1 MQILLV
7 EDDPVISAGLQKMLT
22 GEDFVV
28 NCVATGEQAIFKTE
42 TTPPDIIILD
52 IGLPD
57 ISGIDVLKRIR
68 PKNPELPV
76 LLLTARDDIKDK
88 VIGLNAGA
96 DDYLT
101 KPFDIDE
108 LIARLRVI
116 ERRLGTVKNS
126 CITID
131 KVSLDIESHEVMV
144 DGVLLDLSRR
154 EYMLLKALMER
165 AGNVL
170 SKDQLEQK
178 LYAWGEETSSNAI
191 EVHIHNLRKKIYK
204 EFITTIRGI
213 GYSVKKS

>member
-7 EDDPVISAGLQKMLT
+7 EDDIAISVGLKNLLVK
-22 GEDFVV
+22 EDFVV
-28 NCVATGEQAIFKTE
+28 NCVATGQQAINQVLISL
-42 TTPPDIIILD
+42 PDIIILD

-57 ISGIDVLKRIR
+57 MTGIEVLKKIR
-68 PKNPELPV
+68 VQHSELPI
-76 LLLTARDDIKDK
+76 LLLTARDEIKDK
-88 VIGLNAGA
+88 VEGLNAGA

-126 CITID
+126 CISIGTI
-131 KVSLDIESHEVMV
+131 SLDIEKHEVRIE
-144 DGVLLDLSRR
+144 GELIDLSRR

-170 SKDQLEQK
+170 SKEQLEQT
-178 LYAWGEETSSNAI
+178 LYGWGEEISSNSI
-191 EVHIHNLRKKIYK
+191 EVHIHNVRKKIGK
-204 EFITTIRGI
+204 SVISTLRGI
-213 GYSVKKS
+213 GYSVRKS

>member
-7 EDDPVISAGLQKMLT
+7 EDDLVISAGLQKMLT

-28 NCVATGEQAIFKTE
+28 NCVVTGEQAIFQTE

-57 ISGIDVLKRIR
+57 VSGIEVLKRVR
-68 PKNPELPV
+68 QKHPELPV

-131 KVSLDIESHEVMV
+131 KVSLDIESHEVTV
-144 DGVLLDLSRR
+144 DGVLLDVSRR

-213 GYSVKKS
+213 GYSVKKL

>member
-7 EDDPVISAGLQKMLT
+7 EDDSVISAGLKRMLT
-22 GEDFVV
+22 DENFVV
-28 NCVATGEQAIFKTE
+28 NCVETGEEALFQVRTA
-42 TTPPDIIILD
+42 PPDILILD
-52 IGLPD
+52 IGLPG
-57 ISGIDVLKRIR
+57 ISGLDVLKKIR
-68 PKNPELPV
+68 PDNPELPV
-76 LLLTARDDIKDK
+76 LLLTARDDTKDK
-88 VIGLNAGA
+88 VAGLNAGA

-101 KPFDIDE
+101 KPFDIME

-126 CITID
+126 RIIIGN
-131 KVSLDIESHEVMV
+131 VSLCTESHQV
-144 DGVLLDLSRR
+144 DMDGSELELSRR

-178 LYAWGEETSSNAI
+178 LYGWGEETSSNAI

-204 EFITTIRGI
+204 DFITTIRGI
-213 GYSVKKS
+213 GYSIKKL

>member
-7 EDDPVISAGLQKMLT
+7 EDDTAIAVGLKKLLMK
-22 GEDFVV
+22 EDFVV
-28 NCVATGEQAIFKTE
+28 NCVATGQQAINQVLISL
-42 TTPPDIIILD
+42 PDIIILD
-52 IGLPD
+52 VGLPD
-57 ISGIDVLKRIR
+57 MTGIEVLKKIR
-68 PKNPELPV
+68 ARHAELPI
-76 LLLTARDDIKDK
+76 LLLTARDEIKDK
-88 VIGLNAGA
+88 VEGLNAGA

-126 CITID
+126 CIEIGAII
-131 KVSLDIESHEVMV
+131 LDIEKHEVSIEGALV
-144 DGVLLDLSRR
+144 ELSRR

-170 SKDQLEQK
+170 SKEQLEQT
-178 LYAWGEETSSNAI
+178 LYGWGEEISSNSI
-191 EVHIHNLRKKIYK
+191 EVHIHNLRKKIGK
-204 EFITTIRGI
+204 SFISTIRGI

>member
-28 NCVATGEQAIFKTE
+28 NCVATGEQAVFQTE
-42 TTPPDIIILD
+42 TTPSDIIILD

-57 ISGIDVLKRIR
+57 ISGIEVLKRIR
-68 PKNPELPV
+68 PKYPELPV

-101 KPFDIDE
+101 KPFEIDE

-131 KVSLDIESHEVMV
+131 KVSLDIESHEVTV
-144 DGVLLDLSRR
+144 DGTLLDLSRR

-204 EFITTIRGI
+204 KFITTIRGI
-213 GYSVKKS
+213 GYSVKKT

>member
-28 NCVATGEQAIFKTE
+28 NCVATGEQAIFQTE

-57 ISGIDVLKRIR
+57 ISGIEVLKRIR

>member
-22 GEDFVV
+22 GENFVV
-28 NCVATGEQAIFKTE
+28 NCVETGEEAIFQTT

-57 ISGIDVLKRIR
+57 INGIEVLKRIR
-68 PKNPELPV
+68 PKFPELPV
-76 LLLTARDDIKDK
+76 LLLTARDDTKDK
-88 VIGLNAGA
+88 VEGLNAGA

-101 KPFDIDE
+101 KPFDIME

-126 CITID
+126 CIVIGRVGLDTATHT
-131 KVSLDIESHEVMV
+131 VSV
-144 DGVLLDLSRR
+144 DGDVLDLSRR
-154 EYMLLKALMER
+154 EFMLLKALMER

-178 LYAWGEETSSNAI
+178 LYGWGEETSSNAI
-191 EVHIHNLRKKIYK
+191 EVHIHNLRKKLYK
-204 EFITTIRGI
+204 DFITTIRGI
-213 GYSVKKS
+213 GYSIKKP

>member
-7 EDDPVISAGLQKMLT
+7 EDDLVISAGLQKMLT

-28 NCVATGEQAIFKTE
+28 NCVVTGEQAIFQTE
-42 TTPPDIIILD
+42 TIPPDIIILD

-57 ISGIDVLKRIR
+57 VSGIEVLKRVR
-68 PKNPELPV
+68 QKHPELPV

-131 KVSLDIESHEVMV
+131 KVSLDIESHEVTV
-144 DGVLLDLSRR
+144 DGVLLDVSRR

-213 GYSVKKS
+213 GYSVKKL